1 MYRRNGSN
9 PVIEPGAL
17 DDAVFSEEGRST
29 PRFRGL
35 VPAAVV
41 LGGLAV
47 LLIAFQ
53 LWQTAYRTPGDD
65 SLEAGFARDMIVHH
79 DQAVVMALLI
89 RDRTTDPRIK
99 TLATDIFLTQE
110 NQIGQMLGWLNVWG
124 LAATGVEPAMAWMG
138 HPTTGL
144 MPGMATPE
152 ELKSLE
158 GLSGDSADQL
168 FLQLMIRHHQG
179 AIPMAQEALARSG
192 NTPVRDLARAILAAQ
207 QAEIVTMDELLRTK
221 SASGATP

>member
-1 MYRRNGSN
+1 M
-9 PVIEPGAL
+9 IEPGAL
-17 DDAVFSEEGRST
+17 DDALSSDEELST

-35 VPAAVV
+35 APVAVV
-41 LGGLAV
+41 LGGLVV
-47 LLIAFQ
+47 LLIAFL
-53 LWQTAYRTPGDD
+53 LWQTAYRAPGDD

-124 LAATGVEPAMAWMG
+124 LAATGTEPAMAWMG

-207 QAEIVTMDELLRTK
+207 QAEIVTMNELLQTK
-221 SASGATP
+221 SAAGASP